1 MGGIGSGVKRKRKVA
16 VEECFQIAIGT
27 HVPRG
32 SQTVDETSS
41 GLWRGKGGQP
51 VGYILHR
58 DGDEGWLRL
67 VYQARGEVIQRV
79 IQLRTTVPT
88 YGGLRW
94 WFVCPVTGEWKAKL
108 YLPPGGAQFVSREGG
123 GLTYLSCR
131 ESGRYRGL
139 IAKMA
144 KRNGV
149 DASEIRQLVSEL
161 GHKSGQ
167 RGRRKSAVKL
177 SGDR

>member
-27 HVPRG
+27 HVPN
-32 SQTVDETSS
+32 SPLINDETSS
-41 GLWRGKGGQP
+41 GLWQGKGGQP
-51 VGYILHR
+51 VGYILRR

-67 VYQARGEVIQRV
+67 VYQARAEVIQRV

-123 GLTYLSCR
+123 DLTYLSCR
-131 ESGRYRGL
+131 ESGRYRTL
-139 IAKMA
+139 LAKLA
-144 KRNGV
+144 KRMGADEADV
-149 DASEIRQLVSEL
+149 LKALRA
-161 GHKSGQ
+161 GK
-167 RGRRKSAVKL
+167 GR
-177 SGDR
+177 